1 MEQLKDDSGEITF
14 YEDEREMIHQLLK
27 EMGESYLIKITSNK
41 ELGNNSA
48 DVYKNS
54 RQFRERMIAVAENI
68 PNEEFKE
75 GWLNIIEVLCRKQAH
90 DLNASLVEK
99 IKAIGEQV
107 SKLNLNYYE
116 HLNLLNDIHT
126 GIDTWVES
134 RLAHFMKK

>member
-1 MEQLKDDSGEITF
+1 M
-14 YEDEREMIHQLLK
+14 
-27 EMGESYLIKITSNK
+27 
-41 ELGNNSA
+41 
-48 DVYKNS
+48 
-54 RQFRERMIAVAENI
+54 
-68 PNEEFKE
+68 
-75 GWLNIIEVLCRKQAH
+75 QAW
-90 DLNASLVEK
+90 SKK